1 MPSVRAARAHPSAIP
16 GPDWSSRLRAFEV
29 AERLEPSVCARQAL
43 SVLETKLFLEVFC
56 VFFVFFLR
64 GGDKYPRNHFGP
76 LGDSPG
82 PDTSFLD
89 SCCKPE
95 AFRFLPEHHL
105 THQVNFAKLNQDC
118 FSCLGWF
125 LMLSLQPA

>member
-56 VFFVFFLR
+56 FFLFFFCFFFFC
-64 GGDKYPRNHFGP
+64 GGET
-76 LGDSPG
+76 
-82 PDTSFLD
+82 DTHVSTLA
-89 SCCKPE
+89 P
-95 AFRFLPEHHL
+95 
-105 THQVNFAKLNQDC
+105 
-118 FSCLGWF
+118 
-125 LMLSLQPA
+125 